1 MVKTTPTTTTTTPQ
15 TEGETKERLNSLLSS
30 LSLLEKSLDVLY
42 FLEFETV
49 NEEAQIKRLI
59 NIANKIHSHAES
71 KDRLV
76 TQLVERRQSLEH
88 LEKESNI
95 IIAKTETLKRK

>member
-1 MVKTTPTTTTTTPQ
+1 MVTKAQLAPIAKSAPTSAPKSAPTSVA
-15 TEGETKERLNSLLSS
+15 ETKDQINSLMSS

-59 NIANKIHSHAES
+59 NIADKIHSHTDS
-71 KDRLV
+71 K
-76 TQLVERRQSLEH
+76 
-88 LEKESNI
+88 
-95 IIAKTETLKRK
+95 